1 MRIPEV
7 IYAFNVYKSGNV
19 LVGLTGEVTLP
30 DFESMTDTISG
41 AGVLGEFDTPILGMF
56 GSIEME
62 IPFRVLDEDIFSFM
76 DPREVVDL
84 NLRASTQVIDSKT
97 TEIDSGSMRIAMR
110 GKLKKF
116 KPGKVQQATQMDCS
130 VTLEI
135 LYFLIEM
142 DGESKFELDKL
153 NFIYKV
159 NGKDILEKVR
169 KYI

>member
-1 MRIPEV
+1 MQIPEV
-7 IYAFNVYKSGNV
+7 IYGFNVYKTGNV

-41 AGVLGEFDTPILGMF
+41 AGILGEFESVILGMF
-56 GSIEME
+56 GSLEQE
-62 IPFRVLDEDIFSFM
+62 IPFRVLDEDIFTFM
-76 DPREVVDL
+76 DPREVIDL
-84 NLRASTQVIDSKT
+84 NLRASKQVIDSKT
-97 TEIDSGSMRIAMR
+97 TEIDFTSMRIAIR

-116 KPGKVQQATQMDCS
+116 KPGKVQQATQMDSS
-130 VTLEI
+130 VTLEV

-142 DGESKFELDKL
+142 NGENKFELDKL

-169 KYI
+169 KFI

>member
-1 MRIPEV
+1 MQIPQV
-7 IYAFNVYKSGNV
+7 IYGFNVYKAGNV

-41 AGVLGEFDTPILGMF
+41 AGILGEFESVILGMF
-56 GSIEME
+56 GSLEQE

-76 DPREVVDL
+76 DPREVIDL
-84 NLRASTQVIDSKT
+84 NLRASKQVIDSKT
-97 TEIDSGSMRIAMR
+97 TEIDFTSMRIAMR
-110 GKLKKF
+110 GKLKNF
-116 KPGKVQQATQMDCS
+116 KPGKVQQATQMDS
-130 VTLEI
+130 SITLEI
-135 LYFLIEM
+135 LYFLIEI

-169 KYI
+169 KFI